1 MEGEELEGGG
11 RKLEE
16 EIGEKGEERVGRYS
30 FVMILSK
37 LRKK

>member
-1 MEGEELEGGG
+1 M
-11 RKLEE
+11 KD

-37 LRKK
+37 NEKKEEEYQQCGANQS